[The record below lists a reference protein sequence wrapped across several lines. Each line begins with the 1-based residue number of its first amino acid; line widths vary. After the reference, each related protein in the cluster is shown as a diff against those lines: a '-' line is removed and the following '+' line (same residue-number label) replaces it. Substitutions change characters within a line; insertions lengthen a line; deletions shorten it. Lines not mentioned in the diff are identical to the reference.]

1 MKSIQDIIDLLDDVP
16 EDAVAYEY
24 IGSKKEEIEYGYLC
38 ARAKV
43 TIQQLLSHSKKL
55 QKDNQ
60 KLRDGTKLIL
70 DGIKNFERTLGL

>member
-16 EDAVAYEY
+16 EDAIAYEY

-43 TIQQLLSHSKKL
+43 TIQQLLSHSQKL
-55 QKDNQ
+55 PKELKDNVTAYFNS
-60 KLRDGTKLIL
+60 K
-70 DGIKNFERTLGL
+70 IKES